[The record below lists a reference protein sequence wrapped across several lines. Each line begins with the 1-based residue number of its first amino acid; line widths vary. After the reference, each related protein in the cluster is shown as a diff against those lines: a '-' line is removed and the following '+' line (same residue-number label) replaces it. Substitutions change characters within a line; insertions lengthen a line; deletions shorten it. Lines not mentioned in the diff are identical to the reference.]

1 MRTNTIITI
10 FNGEVKGMEEQL
22 NQNKLKY
29 LLLPLKRSKKHLLS
43 IRSNDEQLKELKD
56 VLEKLKNIRDKNIH
70 DKRLE
75 LMEYYF
81 SKKIDP
87 IDKIKLHYLLFK
99 KRRK

>member
-10 FNGEVKGMEEQL
+10 FDGEVKGMEEQL

-29 LLLPLKRSKKHLLS
+29 LLLPLKRSKKYLLS

-56 VLEKLKNIRDKNIH
+56 VLEKLKSLRDKNIRE
-70 DKRLE
+70 KLLE
-75 LMEYYF
+75 LMAYYF
-81 SKKIDP
+81 SKNIDP
-87 IDKIKLHYLLFK
+87 IDKKRLHYLLFK

>member
-10 FNGEVKGMEEQL
+10 FNGEVKGMAECL

-29 LLLPLKRSKKHLLS
+29 LLLPLKCSKKHLLS
-43 IRSNDEQLKELKD
+43 IRSEEEQLKGLKN
-56 VLEKLKNIRDKNIH
+56 VFEKLKNLRDNGIRE
-70 DKRLE
+70 KRLE
-75 LMEYYF
+75 LMAYYF

-87 IDKIKLHYLLFK
+87 IDKIKLQYLLFK